1 MNAPT
6 QLNMKFELRSIVIFL
21 RLQRFLFVKVG
32 KILFF
37 LRRFIKDISDQG
49 TVEKS
54 FRFRPEILSGFFAV
68 AFSFAAYGFKNQV
81 KNFINAITIKAFCVY
96 EVSILDIVL
105 DKFLFYLFF
114 LFLID
119 QFFVY
124 LYLIALDFPTSA
136 YSMLDFPIPDFA
148 AVHK

>member
-54 FRFRPEILSGFFAV
+54 FRFRPEILSDFFAV

-105 DKFLFYLFF
+105 DKFLIDFVCIFFF
-114 LFLID
+114 LSILFR
-119 QFFVY
+119 
-124 LYLIALDFPTSA
+124 
-136 YSMLDFPIPDFA
+136 
-148 AVHK
+148 

>member
-54 FRFRPEILSGFFAV
+54 FRFRPEILSDFFAV
-68 AFSFAAYGFKNQV
+68 AFSFAAYGFKNEV

-105 DKFLFYLFF
+105 DKFLIDFVCIFFF
-114 LFLID
+114 LSILFR
-119 QFFVY
+119 
-124 LYLIALDFPTSA
+124 
-136 YSMLDFPIPDFA
+136 
-148 AVHK
+148 

>member
-54 FRFRPEILSGFFAV
+54 FRFRPKILSGFFAV

-105 DKFLFYLFF
+105 DKFLIDFVCIFFF
-114 LFLID
+114 LSILFR
-119 QFFVY
+119 
-124 LYLIALDFPTSA
+124 
-136 YSMLDFPIPDFA
+136 
-148 AVHK
+148 

>member
-68 AFSFAAYGFKNQV
+68 AFSFATYGFKNQV

-105 DKFLFYLFF
+105 DKFLIDFVCIFFF
-114 LFLID
+114 LSILFR
-119 QFFVY
+119 
-124 LYLIALDFPTSA
+124 
-136 YSMLDFPIPDFA
+136 
-148 AVHK
+148 

>member
-96 EVSILDIVL
+96 EVCILDIVL
-105 DKFLFYLFF
+105 DKFLIDFVCIFFF
-114 LFLID
+114 LSILFR
-119 QFFVY
+119 
-124 LYLIALDFPTSA
+124 
-136 YSMLDFPIPDFA
+136 
-148 AVHK
+148 

>member
-54 FRFRPEILSGFFAV
+54 FRFHPEILSGFFAV

-105 DKFLFYLFF
+105 DKFLIDFVCIFFF
-114 LFLID
+114 LSILFR
-119 QFFVY
+119 
-124 LYLIALDFPTSA
+124 
-136 YSMLDFPIPDFA
+136 
-148 AVHK
+148 

>member
-96 EVSILDIVL
+96 EVFILDIVL
-105 DKFLFYLFF
+105 DKFLIDFVCIFFF
-114 LFLID
+114 LSILFR
-119 QFFVY
+119 
-124 LYLIALDFPTSA
+124 
-136 YSMLDFPIPDFA
+136 
-148 AVHK
+148 

>member
-37 LRRFIKDISDQG
+37 LRRFIKDISNQG

-105 DKFLFYLFF
+105 DKFLIDFVCIFFF
-114 LFLID
+114 LSILFR
-119 QFFVY
+119 
-124 LYLIALDFPTSA
+124 
-136 YSMLDFPIPDFA
+136 
-148 AVHK
+148 

>member
-1 MNAPT
+1 MDAPT

-105 DKFLFYLFF
+105 DKFLIDFVCIFFF
-114 LFLID
+114 LSILFR
-119 QFFVY
+119 
-124 LYLIALDFPTSA
+124 
-136 YSMLDFPIPDFA
+136 
-148 AVHK
+148 

>member
-54 FRFRPEILSGFFAV
+54 LRFLPEILNGFFAV

-105 DKFLFYLFF
+105 DKFLIDFVCIFFF
-114 LFLID
+114 LSILFR
-119 QFFVY
+119 
-124 LYLIALDFPTSA
+124 
-136 YSMLDFPIPDFA
+136 
-148 AVHK
+148 

>member
-1 MNAPT
+1 MNAPA

-68 AFSFAAYGFKNQV
+68 AFSAYGFKNQV

-105 DKFLFYLFF
+105 DKFLIDFVCIFFF
-114 LFLID
+114 LSILFR
-119 QFFVY
+119 
-124 LYLIALDFPTSA
+124 
-136 YSMLDFPIPDFA
+136 
-148 AVHK
+148 

>member
-6 QLNMKFELRSIVIFL
+6 QLNMKFKLRSIVIFL

-105 DKFLFYLFF
+105 DKFLIDFVCIFFF
-114 LFLID
+114 LSILFR
-119 QFFVY
+119 
-124 LYLIALDFPTSA
+124 
-136 YSMLDFPIPDFA
+136 
-148 AVHK
+148 

>member
-81 KNFINAITIKAFCVY
+81 KNFINASTIKAFCVY

-105 DKFLFYLFF
+105 DKFLIDFVCIFFF
-114 LFLID
+114 LSILFR
-119 QFFVY
+119 
-124 LYLIALDFPTSA
+124 
-136 YSMLDFPIPDFA
+136 
-148 AVHK
+148 

>member
-54 FRFRPEILSGFFAV
+54 FRFRPEILSDFFAV
-68 AFSFAAYGFKNQV
+68 AFSFAAYGFKNEV
-81 KNFINAITIKAFCVY
+81 KNFINAITVKAFCVY
-96 EVSILDIVL
+96 EVFILDIVL
-105 DKFLFYLFF
+105 DKFLIDFVCIFFF
-114 LFLID
+114 LSILFR
-119 QFFVY
+119 
-124 LYLIALDFPTSA
+124 
-136 YSMLDFPIPDFA
+136 
-148 AVHK
+148 

>member
-105 DKFLFYLFF
+105 DKFLIDFVCIFFF
-114 LFLID
+114 LSILF
-119 QFFVY
+119 Q
-124 LYLIALDFPTSA
+124 
-136 YSMLDFPIPDFA
+136 
-148 AVHK
+148 

>member
-21 RLQRFLFVKVG
+21 RLQRFLFVKFG

-54 FRFRPEILSGFFAV
+54 FRFRPEILSDFFAV

-105 DKFLFYLFF
+105 DKFLIDFVCIFFF
-114 LFLID
+114 LSILFR
-119 QFFVY
+119 
-124 LYLIALDFPTSA
+124 
-136 YSMLDFPIPDFA
+136 
-148 AVHK
+148 

>member
-1 MNAPT
+1 MNAPA

-54 FRFRPEILSGFFAV
+54 FRFRPEILSGSFAV

-105 DKFLFYLFF
+105 DKFLIDFVCIFFF
-114 LFLID
+114 LSILFR
-119 QFFVY
+119 
-124 LYLIALDFPTSA
+124 
-136 YSMLDFPIPDFA
+136 
-148 AVHK
+148 

>member
-81 KNFINAITIKAFCVY
+81 KNFINAITLKAFCVY

-105 DKFLFYLFF
+105 DKFLIDFVCIFFF
-114 LFLID
+114 LSILFR
-119 QFFVY
+119 
-124 LYLIALDFPTSA
+124 
-136 YSMLDFPIPDFA
+136 
-148 AVHK
+148 

>member
-105 DKFLFYLFF
+105 DKFLIDFVCIFFFFSILFR
-114 LFLID
+114 
-119 QFFVY
+119 
-124 LYLIALDFPTSA
+124 
-136 YSMLDFPIPDFA
+136 
-148 AVHK
+148 

>member
-32 KILFF
+32 KILFV

-105 DKFLFYLFF
+105 DKFLIDFVCIFFF
-114 LFLID
+114 LSILFR
-119 QFFVY
+119 
-124 LYLIALDFPTSA
+124 
-136 YSMLDFPIPDFA
+136 
-148 AVHK
+148 

>member
-105 DKFLFYLFF
+105 DKSLIDFVCIFFF
-114 LFLID
+114 LSILFR
-119 QFFVY
+119 
-124 LYLIALDFPTSA
+124 
-136 YSMLDFPIPDFA
+136 
-148 AVHK
+148 